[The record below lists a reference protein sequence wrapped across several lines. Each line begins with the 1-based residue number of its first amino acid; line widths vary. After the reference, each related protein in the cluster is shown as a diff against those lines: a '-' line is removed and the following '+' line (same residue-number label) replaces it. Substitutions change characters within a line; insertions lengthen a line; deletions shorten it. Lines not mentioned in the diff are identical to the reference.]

1 MTKRRPG
8 ELPRAAVVGAGR
20 MGHGIALELARG
32 GYLVSIYDVQRGRAR
47 QAITEAEQDAT
58 DLIAAGVIEAAD
70 VENIVSR
77 LEAVPSIPA
86 AVDGVD
92 VVFEAV
98 AEDLD
103 IKREVFAQLDQY
115 ARVDTLL
122 LSNTSSIG
130 ITEIAVSCRYP
141 ERVALAHWILP
152 PHLIPVV
159 EVAPGEQTA
168 ESTIVAARKLLES
181 LGKWPIV
188 LRCELPGYLI
198 NRLQFA
204 LLREAMELVGQGVAS
219 ATEIDRAVR
228 GSIARR
234 MPVLG
239 LFGQADTAGLD
250 VYQQI
255 FRYLA
260 PDLNRGTASPAVLD
274 EAIQSGRTGATS
286 GHGFYPWSPDDV
298 SSTLHRRNAELIRL
312 LRVDR
317 FG

>member
-77 LEAVPSIPA
+77 LEAVPSIQA

-130 ITEIAVSCRYP
+130 ITEIAGSCR
-141 ERVALAHWILP
+141 
-152 PHLIPVV
+152 
-159 EVAPGEQTA
+159 
-168 ESTIVAARKLLES
+168 
-181 LGKWPIV
+181 
-188 LRCELPGYLI
+188 
-198 NRLQFA
+198 
-204 LLREAMELVGQGVAS
+204 
-219 ATEIDRAVR
+219 
-228 GSIARR
+228 
-234 MPVLG
+234 
-239 LFGQADTAGLD
+239 
-250 VYQQI
+250 
-255 FRYLA
+255 
-260 PDLNRGTASPAVLD
+260 
-274 EAIQSGRTGATS
+274 
-286 GHGFYPWSPDDV
+286 
-298 SSTLHRRNAELIRL
+298 
-312 LRVDR
+312 
-317 FG
+317 